1 MTRLWV
7 GVSLPK
13 PWATR
18 HGLTE
23 RSRWT
28 SPEAVFGALLMEEIL
43 RELPDLKPS
52 LLDVEVDPA
61 AYDGEPCWEVR
72 QPGKLVV
79 DSKMDR
85 AVVTA
90 FKSVMTYLS
99 A

>member
-7 GVSLPK
+7 GVSLPES
-13 PWATR
+13 WATR

-23 RSRWT
+23 RTWWT
-28 SPEAVFGALLMEEIL
+28 SPEAVFCALFVEEIL
-43 RELPDLKPS
+43 KGLPDLEPS
-52 LLDVEVDPA
+52 HLDVEVDRVT
-61 AYDGEPCWEVR
+61 YEGEPSWEVK

-79 DSKMDR
+79 DGKEDQ
-85 AVVTA
+85 AVATA